1 MLQSR
6 APTAFCDTRVAFLK
20 KHLCLPLS
28 MFVKICVILWVQCAR
43 SLLKICGCVI
53 KKYGV
58 ADFSNVLGDLEV
70 EKLHMFSG
78 YKLASNMRCWEVLI
92 PQKMLGGYE
101 EAIATLEQMVMKPK
115 MIKPCC
121 SPPAAPDARV
131 DPRAEL
137 VRVSATF

>member
-1 MLQSR
+1 
-6 APTAFCDTRVAFLK
+6 
-20 KHLCLPLS
+20 

-121 SPPAAPDARV
+121 SPPAAPDPRV